1 MTKIRK
7 YNFQATLPYEL
18 EIKSLD
24 ILHPSHPSL
33 FTKPHRNNFYDVL
46 WFQSGNPVYVVD
58 FQRIEIKPNSLLFIN
73 KNQVHFY
80 EAYNDYKGF
89 VMLFTDTFFCLSK
102 QDTQFLNHSIL
113 FNDLLNIPY
122 FELDAN
128 DATLPNLFLAIQREL
143 EKERD
148 TVQFAILHHLVY
160 TLLLYAERAYRKK
173 GCHALKPDAD
183 WDIALRFRDL
193 VEQQFCHNKSVHF
206 YAHQLNLTEK
216 RLQKSIS
223 TVLGKSPKEYIREHI
238 LLEAKRL
245 LLHSSAN
252 TKEIAFDLGFDE
264 PTNFIKFFKK
274 YTQITP
280 IIFRENYFPA

>member
-1 MTKIRK
+1 MTKIQK

-18 EIKSLD
+18 EVKSLD
-24 ILHPSHPSL
+24 ILHKSQQGL
-33 FTKPHRNNFYDVL
+33 FTKPHRNNFYDVI

-102 QDTQFLNHSIL
+102 EDTKFLNNSIL
-113 FNDLLNIPY
+113 FNDILNIPY

-128 DATLPNLFLAIQREL
+128 DTTIPNLFLTIQHEL
-143 EKERD
+143 EKEID
-148 TVQFAILHHLVY
+148 SVQFPILHNLVH
-160 TLLLYAERAYRKK
+160 TLLLYAERIYRKN
-173 GCHALKPDAD
+173 GLQALKQDAD
-183 WDIALRFRDL
+183 LDIALLFRDL
-193 VEQQFCHNKSVHF
+193 VEQHFSNNKMVNF
-206 YAHQLNLTEK
+206 YAHQLNVTEK
-216 RLQKSIS
+216 GLQKSIS
-223 TVLGKSPKEYIREHI
+223 QVFGKSPKEYISERI
-238 LLEAKRL
+238 ILEAKRL

-274 YTQITP
+274 TTRITP
-280 IIFRENYFPA
+280 IEFRENYFPA

>member
-1 MTKIRK
+1 MTKIQK
-7 YNFQATLPYEL
+7 YNFQATLLYEL
-18 EIKSLD
+18 EVKSLD
-24 ILHPSHPSL
+24 ILHKSQQGL
-33 FTKPHRNNFYDVL
+33 FTKPHRNNFYDVI
-46 WFQSGNPVYVVD
+46 WFQSGNPVYIVD

-102 QDTQFLNHSIL
+102 QDTKFLNNSIL
-113 FNDLLNIPY
+113 FNDILNIPY
-122 FELDAN
+122 FELDPN
-128 DATLPNLFLAIQREL
+128 DTTIPNLFSAIQHEL
-143 EKERD
+143 DKEID
-148 TVQFAILHHLVY
+148 TVQFPILHHLVY

-173 GCHALKPDAD
+173 GLQALKQDAD
-183 WDIALRFRDL
+183 LDIALLFRDL
-193 VEQQFCHNKSVHF
+193 VEQHFNNNKIVNF
-206 YAHQLNLTEK
+206 YANQLNVTEK

-223 TVLGKSPKEYIREHI
+223 QIFGKSPKEYISERI
-238 LLEAKRL
+238 ILEAKRL

-274 YTQITP
+274 YTQNTP
-280 IIFRENYFPA
+280 IEFRENYFPA